1 MIAKACSRQVQEV
14 TMAQSAQARATRES
28 VRELMPQLKADLA
41 RLVAIP
47 SISEWGFPEHTRPA
61 LLEAHQAVVELF
73 RGAGVESFTSLEL
86 PGTAPVITGE
96 IPGPAGAPTV
106 LLYSHYDVVPAGD
119 EALWTSPP
127 FEATERDGAIFG
139 RGTADTKANL
149 LVHVGA
155 LRAWGGKPPVG
166 VKLLIEGQEEV
177 GSPLEEGYPSEHPE
191 VFRADAI
198 IVADGGSIRA
208 GQPSL
213 TVSLR
218 GDARITVEVRTLA
231 SNKHSGQY
239 GGAAPD
245 ALVALLRALASLYD
259 EHGDVA
265 VEGLRREEWSGESY
279 TDDEFRAL
287 AEIEPGLPIVGT
299 GGLGSRI
306 WTGPSI
312 TVLGI
317 DAPAVEGA
325 AAAVQSHAR
334 ASVNVRI
341 HPEQDAREAQAAVMR
356 HLEAERPFGIPLEV
370 HAGATGD
377 GFRAESAGAAWD
389 AMSAAMEQAWG
400 KAPVQIATGGAIPLV
415 KAMSEGVPEAA
426 IFVFGA
432 CDSFANIHGPD
443 ERLLV
448 DEWEK
453 AVLAEAV
460 FFEELANRAKG
471 SA

>member
-1 MIAKACSRQVQEV
+1 MDG
-14 TMAQSAQARATRES
+14 QAAPADLAATVAS
-28 VRELMPQLKADLA
+28 LLPQLRQDLA

-47 SISEWGFPEHTRPA
+47 SISEFGFPEHTRPA
-61 LLEAHQAVVELF
+61 LLQARDVVVELL
-73 RGAGVESFTSLEL
+73 RGAGVETLGSLEL
-86 PGTAPVITGE
+86 PGTAPIVTGE
-96 IPGPAGAPTV
+96 LPGPEGAPTV

-119 EALWTSPP
+119 ESLWTSPP

-166 VKLLIEGQEEV
+166 IKLVLEGQEEV
-177 GSPLEEGYPSEHPE
+177 GSPLDDGYPSKDPE

-208 GQPSL
+208 GEPSL

-218 GDARITVEVRTLA
+218 GDARVVVEVRTLGG
-231 SNKHSGQY
+231 NKHAGQY

-245 ALVALLRALASLYD
+245 ALVVLLQALASLYD
-259 EHGDVA
+259 ERGDVA
-265 VEGLRREEWSGESY
+265 VAGLRREEWNGESF
-279 TDDEFRAL
+279 TDEEFRSL
-287 AEIEPGLPIVGT
+287 AEIAPGLPLVGT
-299 GGLGSRI
+299 GSIGSRI

-312 TVLGI
+312 SVIGI

-334 ASVNVRI
+334 ASLNLRV
-341 HPEQDAREAQAAVMR
+341 HPEQAAREAQEAVIR
-356 HLEAERPFGIPLEV
+356 HLAAQRPFGVPLEI
-370 HAGATGD
+370 HAGPTGD
-377 GFRAESAGAAWD
+377 GFRAASSGIAWE
-389 AMSAAMEQAWG
+389 AMASAMEQAWG
-400 KAPVQIATGGAIPLV
+400 RRPVEIATGGAIPLV
-415 KAMSEGVPEAA
+415 KALSEGVPEAA

-448 DEWEK
+448 DEWAK
-453 AVLAEAV
+453 AILAEAL
-460 FFEELANRAKG
+460 FFQELAERTRG
-471 SA
+471 SR